1 MLVTDFEFAG
11 QTASSWGLMPCT
23 FNSSGTETISNG
35 SRLEFVTAHPA
46 MSDTWHFVASKY
58 SEVLTGTLQVTKK
71 NCSGIYTDSFF
82 TFEELRAIT
91 RWLNRKDGYHP
102 LKLTIDDMPG
112 YEDVVFNSYINVS
125 VIELNGQIVGL
136 ELSITTDKPYGYF
149 AERTITF
156 ELNESNNYRS
166 VVFDP
171 SDEVG
176 KIYPVFYI
184 RFPNGQPDVDTQIDH
199 YYQDSN
205 ANMRT
210 ESAIIRTA
218 DMYDLYGDGIILDS
232 QRHLIYF
239 NDGHYTPVHPMHFN
253 FTWLSLSNSIES
265 NVNAFISNEV
275 DLEITI
281 TYSPIAKVGLI

>member
-23 FNSSGTETISNG
+23 FNSSGTEIISNG

-46 MSDTWHFVASKY
+46 TSDTWHYVASKY
-58 SEVLTGTLQVTKK
+58 TEVLTGTLQITKK

-82 TFEELRAIT
+82 TLEELRAIT
-91 RWLNRKDGYHP
+91 RWLNRKDGYYP
-102 LKLTIDDMPG
+102 LKLTIDNMPG
-112 YEDVVFNSYINVS
+112 YEDIVFNSYINVS

-171 SDEVG
+171 SDEIG
-176 KIYPVFYI
+176 KTYPVFYI
-184 RFPNGQPDVDTQIDH
+184 SFPNGQPATDTQIDH
-199 YYQDSN
+199 YYQDGGVRQR
-205 ANMRT
+205 M
-210 ESAIIRTA
+210 ESAIIRTTE
-218 DMYDLYGDGIILDS
+218 MYDWYNDGIVLDS
-232 QRHLIYF
+232 QRHMIYF
-239 NDGHYTPVHPMHFN
+239 NDGHYTPVHPMYFN
-253 FTWLSLSNSIES
+253 FTWLSLSNSLES
-265 NVNAFISNEV
+265 NMNAFASNEV

-281 TYSPIAKVGLI
+281 KYSPIAKVGLI

>member
-35 SRLEFVTAHPA
+35 SRLEFATAHPA

-58 SEVLTGTLQVTKK
+58 TEVLTGTLQITKK

-82 TFEELRAIT
+82 TLEELRAIT

-112 YEDVVFNSYINVS
+112 YEDIVFNSYINVS

-171 SDEVG
+171 SDEIG
-176 KIYPVFYI
+176 KTYPVFYI
-184 RFPNGQPDVDTQIDH
+184 NFPNGQPATDTQIDH
-199 YYQDSN
+199 YYQDNDSETH
-205 ANMRT
+205 T
-210 ESAIIRTA
+210 ESAIIITTEMH
-218 DMYDLYGDGIILDS
+218 DWYSDGIVLDS
-232 QRHLIYF
+232 QRHMIYYD
-239 NDGHYTPVHPMHFN
+239 DGHYTPVHPMYFN
-253 FTWLSLSNSIES
+253 FTWLSLSNSPELNA
-265 NVNAFISNEV
+265 NVFISNEV

-281 TYSPIAKVGLI
+281 KYSPIAKVGLI